1 MKKTAFSMAALAL
14 AATSLVASSPAEA
27 RRHYRGYARGHGHC
41 LRFNKTTGAVAGGVG
56 GALLGGALIGG
67 TGGTL
72 AGAAAGAL
80 GGHALAHNGRKNC
93 R

>member
-1 MKKTAFSMAALAL
+1 MKKFSFPVAALAL
-14 AATSLVASSPAEA
+14 AGASLVVSSPADA

-41 LRFNKTTGAVAGGVG
+41 LRFDKTTGAVAGGVG

-80 GGHALAHNGRKNC
+80 GGHALAHNGRKHC

>member
-1 MKKTAFSMAALAL
+1 MKKISLSMAALAL
-14 AATSLVASSPAEA
+14 AGTSLMVSSPAEA
-27 RRHYRGYARGHGHC
+27 RRHYRGHASGHGHC
-41 LRFNKTTGAVAGGVG
+41 LRFDKTTGAVAGGVG

-72 AGAAAGAL
+72 GGAALGAL
-80 GGHALAHNGRKNC
+80 GGHALAKDGRKNC

>member
-1 MKKTAFSMAALAL
+1 MKKMSFPMAALVL
-14 AATSLVASSPAEA
+14 ASAGLVISSPAEA
-27 RRHYRGYARGHGHC
+27 RRHYRGQARGHGHC
-41 LRFNKTTGAVAGGVG
+41 LRFDKTTGAVAGGVG

-80 GGHALAHNGRKNC
+80 GGHALAKDGRKNC

>member
-1 MKKTAFSMAALAL
+1 MKKMSFPMAALAL
-14 AATSLVASSPAEA
+14 AGTSLVISSPVEA
-27 RRHYRGYARGHGHC
+27 RRHYRSQARGHGHC
-41 LRFNKTTGAVAGGVG
+41 LRFDKTTGAVAGGVG

-72 AGAAAGAL
+72 AGAAVGAL
-80 GGHALAHNGRKNC
+80 GGHTLAKDGRKRC